1 MEERDSL
8 RKKHWVSLDKRQEC
22 LALFQEGNGYKS
34 TATMTGGG
42 TPRAMTH
49 GHTGKGYDALYGDIN
64 ARALG
69 NGSPIHISGSCFSA
83 YLAEACATC
92 QPLAAD

>member
-34 TATMTGGG
+34 TATMTGLNKYTVRDYRRRYAQGDFCILC
-42 TPRAMTH
+42 
-49 GHTGKGYDALYGDIN
+49 TGN
-64 ARALG
+64 R
-69 NGSPIHISGSCFSA
+69 
-83 YLAEACATC
+83 
-92 QPLAAD
+92 